1 MQVILISAKSQ
12 NGKDAAAKLIK
23 EELESKNKTVL
34 TIHFGDAVKWL
45 AKDFLN
51 WNGDKISIEGRQ
63 ILQTL
68 GTDIMRNTFP
78 DYWAELVAKFIAAVH
93 KWDYVIIPDLR
104 FFNELATICKYNND
118 VIAIR
123 INRFKLDGTP
133 YYNPNMI
140 PEQLSHIS
148 ECELDDCPFEWIIE
162 NRGTLDDLNESIKIF
177 VENIIEKRNL
187 KYE

>member
-23 EELESKNKTVL
+23 EELENKNKIVL

-45 AKDFLN
+45 AKDFLG
-51 WNGDKISIEGRQ
+51 WDGDKISIDGRK

-78 DYWAELVAKFIAAVH
+78 DYWAEVVSKFIAAVH
-93 KWDYVIIPDLR
+93 QWDYVIIPDLR
-104 FFNELATICKYNND
+104 FYNELATICNYNTD
-118 VIAIR
+118 VTAIR
-123 INRFKLDGTP
+123 INRFNQDGTP
-133 YYNPNMI
+133 FYNPNMI
-140 PEQLSHIS
+140 PEQLNHIS
-148 ECELDDCPFEWIIE
+148 ECELDNCPFEWIIE
-162 NRGTLDDLNESIKIF
+162 NLGTLDDLKDSIQIF